1 MAQEKMHPYPY
12 AIYTLTDEAIAYGD
26 AKNEQ
31 AMAVGMACRERNE
44 YLPYNQSEI
53 REFDI
58 ADLY

>member
-1 MAQEKMHPYPY
+1 MHPYPY